1 MQYIKAIHI
10 IFVVTWFAG
19 LFYLPRLF
27 VYIREADEKK
37 QSSDLRAQLILM
49 AHRLLYIITWPSAVL
64 TFIFGNWILI
74 KTGYYKIMLSTGG
87 SWMGIKYLLVIALYA
102 YHISLDVF
110 LRKLKNNALTMNS
123 FKLRLYN
130 EVPTVL
136 LIAIVM
142 LVVVK
147 SNISAIYGVLGLL
160 ILVAVLIS
168 ASYLYKRA
176 RNQ

>member
-37 QSSDLRAQLILM
+37 QSNDLRAQLILM

-64 TFIFGNWILI
+64 TFIFGNWMLI
-74 KTGYYKIMLSTGG
+74 KTGYYKILLSSSG

-102 YHISLDVF
+102 YQISLDVI
-110 LRKLKNNALTMNS
+110 LRRLKSNALTMNS

-147 SNISAIYGVLGLL
+147 SNISAIYGVFGLL
-160 ILVAVLIS
+160 ILVAVLLS
-168 ASYLYKRA
+168 ASYLYRQA